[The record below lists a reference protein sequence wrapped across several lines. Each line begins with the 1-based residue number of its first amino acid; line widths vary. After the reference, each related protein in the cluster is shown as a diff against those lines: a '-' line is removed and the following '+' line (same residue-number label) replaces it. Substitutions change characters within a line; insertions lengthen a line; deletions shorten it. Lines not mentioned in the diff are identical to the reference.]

1 MLSLRESDRD
11 SLCGDH
17 MAEGHVFKGC
27 IAVSS
32 AAGYV
37 GAD

>member
-1 MLSLRESDRD
+1 MLSLRERDRD
-11 SLCGDH
+11 SLCRDH